1 MNISI
6 HEDNTVL
13 HVAGAL
19 EIYEAESLRRSVM
32 EGLDSRRE
40 LLLDLQHVKTC
51 DTAGAQLLWSARKAA
66 TQAGKAIRF
75 EHASPPI
82 LECWAALGLP
92 ADFFEK
98 PSARCL

>member
-6 HEDNTVL
+6 HEEDAVL
-13 HVAGAL
+13 HIAGAL
-19 EIYEAESLRRSVM
+19 EIYDAASVRRAVL

-40 LLLDLQHVKTC
+40 LLLDFQHVKTC

-75 EHASPPI
+75 EHVSPPI
-82 LECWAALGLP
+82 LACWAALGLP

-98 PSARCL
+98 PSA